1 MWSAIEKRG
10 WISGRTR
17 EVFRTHNPREWI
29 ISHFWPRYRQNVGD
43 YPLSMQAAIF
53 PSEGPSRPLAVTQGK
68 PLPPTYI
75 CRNMA
80 WRRGTISPHADF
92 RCGRFPSPGRARE
105 HPACGLC
112 GARSCARRVAGP
124 VERVQPSSPWHAFS
138 PRHVPAAQSACQMI
152 GSNSENPITP
162 TSRQSPG
169 PVYLYERR
177 GVYGA

>member
-1 MWSAIEKRG
+1 MRPLTRAPKNYFTATAAWSPGIAFVG
-10 WISGRTR
+10 SGRVIVTR
-17 EVFRTHNPREWI
+17 
-29 ISHFWPRYRQNVGD
+29 
-43 YPLSMQAAIF
+43 
-53 PSEGPSRPLAVTQGK
+53 GK
-68 PLPPTYI
+68 PLPRTYI

-80 WRRGTISPHADF
+80 WRRGTINPHADF

-124 VERVQPSSPWHAFS
+124 VERVQPSSPRHAFS
-138 PRHVPAAQSACQMI
+138 PRHVPAAKSACQMI

-162 TSRQSPG
+162 TSRRSPG

>member
-1 MWSAIEKRG
+1 MSYLIKR
-10 WISGRTR
+10 IT
-17 EVFRTHNPREWI
+17 
-29 ISHFWPRYRQNVGD
+29 QNAALGD
-43 YPLSMQAAIF
+43 VPFLPALGDTPWRVRASRPGM
-53 PSEGPSRPLAVTQGK
+53 EGPFWPLAVTRGK

-75 CRNMA
+75 CRKYT

-124 VERVQPSSPWHAFS
+124 VERVLPSSPRHAFS
-138 PRHVPAAQSACQMI
+138 PRHVPAAESPSQMI
-152 GSNSENPITP
+152 GSNSENPISP
-162 TSRQSPG
+162 TSRRSPG

>member
-1 MWSAIEKRG
+1 MD
-10 WISGRTR
+10 
-17 EVFRTHNPREWI
+17 FRTHERGFSDAQPTRVDNL
-29 ISHFWPRYRQNVGD
+29 
-43 YPLSMQAAIF
+43 PLLAKIQAKCGRLSTLDAGCDF
-53 PSEGPSRPLAVTQGK
+53 PSEGPSRPLAVTRGK

-124 VERVQPSSPWHAFS
+124 VERINRPAPRHAFS
-138 PRHVPAAQSACQMI
+138 PCHVPAAQSACRMI